1 MLCYTGQLLTFQPEP
16 YDGPEFNESVAASI
30 SPILCPLE
38 GLFRPLFRDRLML
51 GNCPLVG

>member
-38 GLFRPLFRDRLML
+38 VLFRPLFRDQLML